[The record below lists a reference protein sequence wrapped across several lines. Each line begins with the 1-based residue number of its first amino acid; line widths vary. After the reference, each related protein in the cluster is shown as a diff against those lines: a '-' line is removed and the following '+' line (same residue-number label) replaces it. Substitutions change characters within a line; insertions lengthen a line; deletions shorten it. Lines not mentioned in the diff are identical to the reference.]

1 MKTCFNKLNK
11 GLCLEKLKISQWFH
25 AIFRILISRA
35 IYPKIGSTDIFNS
48 FNLSSEDAKKYDVV
62 VSKFENHFSPKKNLT
77 VLRHKFLNRKQLPS
91 ESIDSFYTDLVNLS
105 LACEFD
111 SVRESLVCDVLI
123 SGLNSQNQNVRERLL
138 REPEINLEK
147 TLAIC
152 KAAELSKQ
160 HIRELEAEHNV
171 HTVNVHKQ
179 RERGYQQPQTFRQ
192 KQVHQ
197 DQRNK
202 FHPPSQQKSTGT
214 GRPNKSTSAKK
225 FISNCRNCG
234 KNHGINKC
242 SAYGLVCYKCGKNN
256 HFASVCKSA
265 KKVCEVGLS
274 LDSNSSDVAIRQ
286 GRQDSSSKSTC
297 AQEYFSIDTV
307 SLTSESIPNYVID
320 KNFLFSNIC
329 SVNDSVPKNYMCKAR
344 ANEWLENLNIREHT
358 ISFKIDTGAQT
369 NIIPIDLFNRL
380 GLSKALIRTS
390 NINLSTLT
398 GEKIPA

>member
-1 MKTCFNKLNK
+1 MSESEDENVLQQTEQRTVSRKTENFTMVPCNLQNFNFEGNLAENWKHWYQKFEIYLLASNLNSENDARK
-11 GLCLEKLKISQWFH
+11 VALLLHNLGDKCI
-25 AIFRILISRA
+25 
-35 IYPKIGSTDIFNS
+35 DIFNS

-171 HTVNVHKQ
+171 YTVNVHKQ

-214 GRPNKSTSAKK
+214 GSP
-225 FISNCRNCG
+225 
-234 KNHGINKC
+234 
-242 SAYGLVCYKCGKNN
+242 L
-256 HFASVCKSA
+256 
-265 KKVCEVGLS
+265 L
-274 LDSNSSDVAIRQ
+274 L
-286 GRQDSSSKSTC
+286 
-297 AQEYFSIDTV
+297 
-307 SLTSESIPNYVID
+307 L
-320 KNFLFSNIC
+320 L
-329 SVNDSVPKNYMCKAR
+329 
-344 ANEWLENLNIREHT
+344 
-358 ISFKIDTGAQT
+358 
-369 NIIPIDLFNRL
+369 
-380 GLSKALIRTS
+380 
-390 NINLSTLT
+390 
-398 GEKIPA
+398 